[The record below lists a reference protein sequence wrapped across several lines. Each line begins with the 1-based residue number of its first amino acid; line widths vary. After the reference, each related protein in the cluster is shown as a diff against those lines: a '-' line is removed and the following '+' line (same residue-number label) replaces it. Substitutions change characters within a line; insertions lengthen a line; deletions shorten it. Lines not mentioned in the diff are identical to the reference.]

1 MTVRIVSRLILLL
14 VALAAATVLLVGGL
28 SRLASATPADAV
40 SLTQRDQAVAVERA
54 VEAPAEQ
61 ADSSRSPLV
70 VLLQLPT
77 RLVLRRL
84 SRVPSRRP
92 GGAAGRGR
100 GARTSGPT
108 SGCSRGTRATAGPG

>member
-1 MTVRIVSRLILLL
+1 MTVRIVSRLVLLL

-61 ADSSRSPLV
+61 GDSSPSPLV
-70 VLLQLPT
+70 VLVFAGIVLMAALPP
-77 RLVLRRL
+77 VH
-84 SRVPSRRP
+84 RVHVYHRSHYYRP
-92 GGAAGRGR
+92 DWF
-100 GARTSGPT
+100 
-108 SGCSRGTRATAGPG
+108 

>member
-1 MTVRIVSRLILLL
+1 MTVRIVSRLVLLL

-61 ADSSRSPLV
+61 GDSSPSPLV
-70 VLLQLPT
+70 VLVFAGIVLMAALPP
-77 RLVLRRL
+77 VH
-84 SRVPSRRP
+84 RVHVYHRSHDRP
-92 GGAAGRGR
+92 DWF
-100 GARTSGPT
+100 
-108 SGCSRGTRATAGPG
+108 